1 VSANGPMVL
10 VVEDDPDH
18 RALICRHLA
27 RAGVPTRWAD
37 NGVDAMARLEGVD
50 LVLLDQKL
58 PDTTGLEV
66 LRRIREEHPGGPAG
80 GAPSVVMVTGLDS
93 TGLIVEAMRAGAA
106 DYVVKDANYLAA
118 LPAVVERTYRHHDTS
133 RRAQRLEQ
141 LALTV
146 TSATDPERISNEIVE
161 GARELLGAE
170 ACALVLRDPT
180 LEVVATAGEPEGAVA
195 VARRARPPT
204 GIARAPGELSVRLP
218 TGAGETLGVLV
229 VRDGPERVFTDE
241 EVRLAET
248 FASYAGIALDRL
260 RQHELER
267 ALIAELQRA
276 IDQRQDFIASISHE
290 LRTPIA
296 CILGFAE
303 TLGTY
308 EDRLP
313 PEERTDMLGRIGR
326 HALELRDLVDQLLE
340 VATRER
346 GLHEV
351 DLQEVELRAAVA
363 AAVEDLRPVLEDREV
378 RTDVAEVAVA
388 ADPGLLVRVIGNLL
402 SNAAKY
408 SDADSP
414 IDVRAVEDGDGHVRV
429 EVEDHGIGMSSVDV
443 DRVFEPF
450 WRSQQ
455 SARDATR
462 GTGIGLA
469 LVRDYVRRMGGE
481 VAVRSELGVGSTF
494 SFTLPSARPQQ
505 PELVPPDGGLL

>member
-1 VSANGPMVL
+1 MSTNGPVVL

-27 RAGVPTRWAD
+27 RAGVHTRWAD
-37 NGVDAMARLEGVD
+37 NGADALARLDGVD

-66 LRRIREEHPGGPAG
+66 LRRIREEHPEGPAG
-80 GAPSVVMVTGLDS
+80 GGPSVVMVTGLES
-93 TGLIVEAMRAGAA
+93 TGLIVDAMRAGAA

-118 LPAVVERTYRHHDTS
+118 LPAVVERTYRHHDLS

-161 GARELLGAE
+161 GARELLGTE

-180 LEVVATAGEPEGAVA
+180 LEVVATAGEPGDAVE
-195 VARRARPPT
+195 VARRSQPPT
-204 GIARAPGELSVRLP
+204 GTARAPGELSVRLP

-229 VRDGPERVFTDE
+229 VRDRPERVFSDE
-241 EVRLAET
+241 EVRLAES

-303 TLGTY
+303 TLAAY
-308 EDRLP
+308 EQRLP
-313 PEERTDMLGRIGR
+313 VEERSEMLDRIGR

-346 GLHEV
+346 GVHELAV
-351 DLQEVELRAAVA
+351 QDVELRTALA

-378 RTDVAEVAVA
+378 RTDVAAAVVAS
-388 ADPGLLVRVIGNLL
+388 DPGLLMRVIGNLL

-408 SDADSP
+408 SDPDTP
-414 IDVRAVEDGDGHVRV
+414 IEVRAVEDEDGYVRV
-429 EVEDHGIGMSSVDV
+429 EVEDRGVGLSSADA

-455 SARDATR
+455 AARDATR

-481 VAVRSELGVGSTF
+481 VAVRSELEVGSTF
-494 SFTLPSARPQQ
+494 SFTLPSARARDREPV
-505 PELVPPDGGLL
+505 LPDGGPR